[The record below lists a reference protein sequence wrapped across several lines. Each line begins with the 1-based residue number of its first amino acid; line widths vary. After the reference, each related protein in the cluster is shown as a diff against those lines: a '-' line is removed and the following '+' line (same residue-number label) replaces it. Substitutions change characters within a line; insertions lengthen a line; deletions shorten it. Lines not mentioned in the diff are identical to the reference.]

1 MSKNILK
8 KLTGWQ
14 DQNKTPCKRLRAL
27 SEYLALTTEEEQHQ
41 FYNKKYEEIFPLLN
55 EAFHGKEVSTK
66 KKKMKLPS
74 NTDYTMLFKIFENLL
89 IFIKKTIKS
98 RWQNRAILEL
108 IEFLCSTENK
118 SSVRER
124 GVRILIIFIDVLG
137 ENTDPLIF
145 SLLQSAIH
153 FGPFLEDYGKNTVR
167 LTTTPVKVPV
177 PGASTKDCSKDTK
190 EEKIELMKELLG
202 FITNQT
208 EQKTF
213 WIESFL
219 RCFVTICYPLV
230 SKETGLL
237 QNDIQT
243 GFKSH
248 CPYEIQTIIIEH
260 FLKWLNDNELHSF
273 LFDKQRN
280 QQIMLEI
287 FRQGMQLPMKYDRS
301 VLKILEQYELWLKV
315 KKDRPV
321 PFSIQVQF
329 YFQTII
335 QHIKEGFFFFY
346 EPRDLTRVIDRCK
359 KYLLFLESFAQQS
372 TEYLTRTTWD
382 RLLESLLTI
391 TNRIFLGLQFGTN
404 KELGLAIAGD
414 LIGTLVTI
422 WLCAQTTSR
431 YHWDLLFA
439 TFQRARENLPV
450 IVQWKRALIKM
461 SVMFHHHLFGLEE
474 KILDPKMENEM
485 SRRREPTIK
494 LQSDNLRRNLFSMH
508 VKDTEPN
515 LIPPTTSEE
524 NEISYYINFDDLKF
538 SKEMA
543 LFYWN
548 QFFHLIGNINH
559 IKSDEIH
566 SIAVSTYVEVYD
578 LLIRIEKQINQVI
591 QTNLTQ
597 GDNQDT
603 KKKIIKQDNLVNKE
617 SNTKKNEKEKE
628 NQNEKEKGKGKENKN
643 EQEKEKEKKIK
654 IGLMKNLKIKELLYF
669 KLFTPILFEACLS
682 EGQHSKGRSIAY
694 GGLCIFFCKPQRNP
708 IPVKYLSHFYYILSF
723 GLSLKDDSVLKNII
737 KYCSHIYGYSFKG
750 SNGLINSFIKM
761 LSYFLDPNYPN
772 KVSEYIYSHAISLLT
787 SMISIQEQYK
797 NIEMFDYSTLHQ
809 INKQSFDQV
818 VLTQEIIQEQITN
831 QEKLKN
837 EIDVLK
843 KNQNEKEFVT
853 KKRLLKD
860 QEMQRKDLFNIELQK
875 NGNLEKLNN
884 FLINLSKPRE
894 RITTILAK
902 FLTNKAD
909 LPTSVILLGLYSI
922 TSCSIVDLTS
932 IYGISKIVI
941 TRSINCLKKYLHSNN
956 DFVNHTINLCF
967 SLIAP
972 FAKKISKKVDRNLIL
987 NLIKEKCNIILNQ
1000 VKKLPNLIVIE
1011 NFSNIKK
1018 ENNNNSRISNSNSNS
1033 SLSNDNN
1040 SKSNNNNNDNENENK
1055 ENSNKDNSGNNNNT
1069 NNNNNNNININNNNN
1084 NDNSQLPSYLNFIL
1098 SSILDWFMND
1108 PNLLFNAEITELF
1121 FKTLINCLGIT
1132 EKTLKIIE
1140 TIPKPTDYINQL
1152 TKSSQYL
1159 IDKLSNLK
1167 KSNDWNKA
1175 EIQNLL
1181 FRIILDTK
1189 KKKLILENNLKL
1201 DKEKESKNRGLFH
1214 VNPELMQT
1222 CEIVLLN
1229 LLTFW
1234 NNYPLCE
1241 SSEWMCSQ
1249 FFDDEI
1255 DLDENLLLKNNNTTT
1270 SNNNSRLGS
1279 GSGSGAG
1286 EEMIDEENVKIE
1298 RKDIVVAKRLTF
1310 EDYSAIF
1317 AFKNNLIISLH
1328 EMVQDLKDTKNQNRV
1343 RLILRNLTG
1352 KYVYDLEPLTANLTN
1367 TKKRQSMD
1375 SQKWLKENM
1384 GFDLREKI
1392 LSNRQENEKQNN
1404 QYSRKVGQLPKFNQE
1419 SQNDSSQDMISQ
1431 MLKYIGETFEKD
1443 SDRIFHQPSLEKFDD
1458 MEKLNNIKNDY
1469 SIQQQKIVSFVTQS
1483 GNKTESSQAQIMEV
1497 PTSEKPLNHWHFCRL
1512 FLTQVGLI
1520 NVGETCDLIP
1530 LKRSDRLKRSLKEL
1544 DKRPTRE
1551 AQKIGVIYI
1560 APDQTHQND
1569 ILSNEF
1575 GSPLFEE
1582 FVNGLGWEVD
1592 LTKHR
1597 GYIGGLDSYGK
1608 ADGKTA
1614 PYFAN
1619 YKTEVMFHVQTRMP
1633 NSKSNPKQINK
1644 KRHVGNDIV
1653 HIVWSENQKQ
1663 DYDPM
1668 TITSQF
1674 NFAHI
1679 VIYPLPNGLFRIQI
1693 FMKPNVKFFGPL
1705 LDGMIV
1711 NKTALPYLVRNTA
1724 VIVNTLVRYNQRRY
1738 KHPFP
1743 TRWDLIQETISRYK
1757 TNMNSEE
1764 YFASIFIAK
1773 NSKESFQRNF
1783 PNSIH

>member
-27 SEYLALTTEEEQHQ
+27 SEYLALTTEEEQLQ
-41 FYNKKYEEIFPLLN
+41 FFNKKYEEIFPLLN

-66 KKKMKLPS
+66 KKKTKLPS

-98 RWQNRAILEL
+98 RWQNRNILEL

-118 SSVRER
+118 PSVRER
-124 GVRILIIFIDVLG
+124 GFRILIIFIDVLG

-167 LTTTPVKVPV
+167 LTTTPIKIPV
-177 PGASTKDCSKDTK
+177 PGASTKDFSKDTK
-190 EEKIELMKELLG
+190 EEKIELMNELLG

-208 EQKTF
+208 KQKTF

-260 FLKWLNDNELHSF
+260 FLKWLNDTELHSF

-287 FRQGMQLPMKYDRS
+287 FRQGMQLPMKYDQS
-301 VLKILEQYELWLKV
+301 VSKILEQYELWLKV

-335 QHIKEGFFFFY
+335 RHIKEGFFFFY
-346 EPRDLTRVIDRCK
+346 EQRDLTRVIDRCK
-359 KYLLFLESFAQQS
+359 QYLLFLETFAQQS
-372 TEYLTRTTWD
+372 SEYLTRTTWNH
-382 RLLESLLTI
+382 LLESLLSI
-391 TNRIFLGLQFGTN
+391 TNRVFLELQFGKN
-404 KELGLAIAGD
+404 KELGLAISGD
-414 LIGTLVTI
+414 LIGTLITI

-431 YHWDLLFA
+431 YHWDLLFT
-439 TFQRARENLPV
+439 TFQRARESLPV

-474 KILDPKMENEM
+474 KILDSRMENEM
-485 SRRREPTIK
+485 SRRREHTIH
-494 LQSDNLRRNLFSMH
+494 LQSDFIRRNLFSIN
-508 VKDTEPN
+508 VKDSGTL
-515 LIPPTTSEE
+515 LIPETGSEE
-524 NEISYYINFDDLKF
+524 NDIPYYINFDSLKF

-543 LFYWN
+543 VFYWK

-566 SIAVSTYVEVYD
+566 SMAIATYVEVYD
-578 LLIRIEKQINQVI
+578 LLIRIEKMINQTIQINLANNENKDNKNKPLKKENEI
-591 QTNLTQ
+591 NLE
-597 GDNQDT
+597 
-603 KKKIIKQDNLVNKE
+603 KE
-617 SNTKKNEKEKE
+617 QNINNEK
-628 NQNEKEKGKGKENKN
+628 G
-643 EQEKEKEKKIK
+643 KEKEKDKDKDKGEEKENDKQIK
-654 IGLMKNLKIKELLYF
+654 FGLMKNFKIKELPYF
-669 KLFTPILFEACLS
+669 KLFTPILFEACLT
-682 EGQHSKGRSIAY
+682 EGKHSKGRAIAY
-694 GGLCIFFCKPQRNP
+694 GGICILFCKPQKNP
-708 IPVKYLSHFYYILSF
+708 IPTKYLSHFYYILAF
-723 GLSLKDDSVLKNII
+723 GLCLKDDKVLKTII
-737 KYCSHIYGYSFKG
+737 RYCSHFYGYSFKG

-772 KVSEYIYSHAISLLT
+772 SVSEVEYLHAITLLT
-787 SMISIQEQYK
+787 SMISIQEQFK
-797 NIEMFDYSTLHQ
+797 NIEMFDYSTLQQ
-809 INKQSFDQV
+809 INKKSFDQV
-818 VLTQEIIQEQITN
+818 VLTQEIIQKQIIQ
-831 QEKLKN
+831 QEKLKK
-837 EIDVLK
+837 EINRLK
-843 KNQNEKEFVT
+843 KNQNEKEFVK
-853 KKRLLKD
+853 KKRILK
-860 QEMQRKDLFNIELQK
+860 EKEIQRKDLFYIELQK

-894 RITTILAK
+894 KITTILAK
-902 FLTNKAD
+902 FLTNKTN
-909 LPTSVILLGLYSI
+909 LTKNIILFGLYSI
-922 TSCSIVDLTS
+922 TNCAIVDLTS
-932 IYGISKIVI
+932 VYGVSKIVI
-941 TRSINCLKKYLHSNN
+941 TRSLNCLKKYLHSKNQ
-956 DFVNHTINLCF
+956 FINHSTNLCF

-972 FAKKISKKVDRNLIL
+972 FAKSISKKVDPNLIP
-987 NLIKEKCNIILNQ
+987 NIIKEKCNIILNQ
-1000 VKKLPNLIVIE
+1000 VNNLPNLIVIDK
-1011 NFSNIKK
+1011 FSNIKT
-1018 ENNNNSRISNSNSNS
+1018 ENNNNLRISNSSSNS
-1033 SLSNDNN
+1033 SLSNDI
-1040 SKSNNNNNDNENENK
+1040 NNNDNNNNKNKNKNSNDENK
-1055 ENSNKDNSGNNNNT
+1055 
-1069 NNNNNNNININNNNN
+1069 NNNNNNNNNN
-1084 NDNSQLPSYLNFIL
+1084 NDPNKLPSYLNFIL

-1108 PNLLFNAEITELF
+1108 AKLLFNVEITELF
-1121 FKTLINCLGIT
+1121 FKTLFNCLGIN
-1132 EKTLKIIE
+1132 EKTIKMIE
-1140 TIPKPTDYINQL
+1140 TIPKPTDFINQL
-1152 TKSSQYL
+1152 TEDSKYL
-1159 IDKLSNLK
+1159 INKLSNLNE
-1167 KSNDWNKA
+1167 SNEWDKA

-1181 FRIILDTK
+1181 FRIIQDTK
-1189 KKKLILENNLKL
+1189 NKKLILEKRLKL
-1201 DKEKESKNRGLFH
+1201 DKERESKNRGLFH
-1214 VNPELMQT
+1214 VSPELMQT

-1229 LLTFW
+1229 LFTFW

-1241 SSEWMCSQ
+1241 GPEWMCSQ
-1249 FFDDEI
+1249 FFDDEV
-1255 DLDENLLLKNNNTTT
+1255 DLDQNLLLKSNSTTT
-1270 SNNNSRLGS
+1270 SNNILGS
-1279 GSGSGAG
+1279 GSGTGTGAG
-1286 EEMIDEENVKIE
+1286 EEMFNEDNVQIVRKEVRIE
-1298 RKDIVVAKRLTF
+1298 KRLTF

-1317 AFKNNLIISLH
+1317 AFKNNIIIALH
-1328 EMVQDLKDTKNQNRV
+1328 ELVQNLNDPKDQNKV
-1343 RLILRNLTG
+1343 RLILRDLTG
-1352 KYVYDLEPLTANLTN
+1352 KYVYDLEPLTTNLTN
-1367 TKKRQSMD
+1367 INPKESIVSKKWFQA
-1375 SQKWLKENM
+1375 NM
-1384 GFDLREKI
+1384 GFDLREKMI
-1392 LSNRQENEKQNN
+1392 LKKEENSKQKN
-1404 QYSRKVGQLPKFNQE
+1404 QYSRKVGQLPKFNKE
-1419 SQNDSSQDMISQ
+1419 SKNYSQDMISE

-1443 SDRIFHQPSLEKFDD
+1443 SDRIFHHPSVENFKNIDNLK
-1458 MEKLNNIKNDY
+1458 NIKNDF

-1483 GNKTESSQAQIMEV
+1483 GNKSESSKTQILEV
-1497 PTSEKPLNHWHFCRL
+1497 PESEKPLNHWHLCRL
-1512 FLTQVGLI
+1512 FLAQIGLI

-1530 LKRSDRLKRSLKEL
+1530 MKRSDRLKRSLKEL

-1560 APDQTHQND
+1560 SNEQTHQND
-1569 ILSNEF
+1569 ILSNQF

-1582 FVNGLGWEVD
+1582 FINGLGWEVD

-1653 HIVWSENQKQ
+1653 HIVWSENEKQ

-1705 LDGMIV
+1705 LDGMVV

-1724 VIVNTLVRYNQRRY
+1724 VLVNTLVRYNQRRY

-1773 NSKESFQRNF
+1773 NSKESLQTNF